1 MNAISRRAFIG
12 CVGASGVGVLF
23 GGCARR
29 GESREVGAV
38 EDLMREHG
46 VLRRAL
52 LVYEEVAS
60 KLREKTTSSVI
71 DALRNVAK
79 LFRAFG
85 EDYHERKLE
94 EAYIFPALKNADAS
108 VSALVNTLVGQHERG
123 RQITDYV
130 LTLTKDAKITSD
142 RTVEVARILES
153 FVLMYQNHAAR
164 EDTVIFPVWKQ
175 VIPSGE
181 LEEMGERFEDIE
193 HKQFGEDG
201 FEKAVRRIAKIEDNL
216 GLGNIAQFTPQ
227 PPPRL

>member
-1 MNAISRRAFIG
+1 MNAISRKAFIG
-12 CVGASGVGVLF
+12 CIGASGLGVFF

-29 GESREVGAV
+29 GVDQEVGAV

-52 LVYEEVAS
+52 LVYEEVVS
-60 KLREKTTSSVI
+60 KLREESTPSVI
-71 DALRNVAK
+71 DALHSVTK

-85 EDYHERKLE
+85 EDYHERNLE
-94 EAYIFPALKNADAS
+94 EAYIFPALRDADAS

-130 LTLTKDAKITSD
+130 LTLTKDVKIASD
-142 RTVEVARILES
+142 RTVEITRILQS

-164 EDTVIFPVWKQ
+164 EDTIIFPVWKE
-175 VIPSGE
+175 VLSSGE
-181 LEEMGERFEDIE
+181 LEEMGEKFEDIE

-201 FEKAVRRIAKIEDNL
+201 FEKAVRQIAEIEDSL

-227 PPPRL
+227 PPPRP